1 MFNSISYSIK
11 KNKKFTING
20 DNYNTKDGTCVRDFI
35 DVQDLVKIIYFFLNN
50 KKKIRETTFNLG
62 INKGYSVLEILKKFQ
77 KVLKKNVNYKTGL
90 IRKGDIPELIC
101 SNSLL
106 KKYYKFNFL
115 SLSKTIKNHYNF
127 YESLK

>member
-20 DNYNTKDGTCVRDFI
+20 DNYNTKDEIRVRDFI

-90 IRKGDIPELIC
+90 IRKGDIPELIWW
-101 SNSLL
+101 
-106 KKYYKFNFL
+106 
-115 SLSKTIKNHYNF
+115 
-127 YESLK
+127 